1 MKTQATGTTTAVATA
16 IAEAGIIL
24 ARRLTTLQP
33 NIVKA
38 SVRDAVICA
47 FELFV
52 TAHDDAVPLEVVGRR
67 VERDETLVVT
77 DARRHG
83 RPSQAQLPLASKL
96 L

>member
-1 MKTQATGTTTAVATA
+1 MKAQAIGTTTAVATA

-24 ARRLTTLQP
+24 ARRLTNLYP
-33 NIVKA
+33 KIVKGL
-38 SVRDAVICA
+38 VRDAVTRA
-47 FELFV
+47 FKLFV

-83 RPSQAQLPLASKL
+83 RPSQAQQQLDSKL
-96 L
+96 